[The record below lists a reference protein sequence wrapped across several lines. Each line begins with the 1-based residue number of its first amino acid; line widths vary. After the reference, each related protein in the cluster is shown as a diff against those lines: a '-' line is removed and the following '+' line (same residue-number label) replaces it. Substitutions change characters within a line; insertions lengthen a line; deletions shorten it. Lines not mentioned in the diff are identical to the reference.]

1 VQEWDVVVVG
11 GGAAGCVLASRLSET
26 AERSVLL
33 LEAGPDLRS
42 PMPDDVHDGRRPTF
56 DHDWGYLSEPIS
68 GGSVLSLFRGKLL
81 GGCSSTNATFALRGH
96 PADYD
101 GWAAAGNTGW
111 SFADVLPYFC
121 KLETDEDLGWAP
133 WHGSSG
139 PLPIRR
145 YGDGELTDVALAG
158 LETLQQCGFPRI
170 PDANEPG
177 AVGLA
182 RLPVNTRA
190 GERISTALA
199 YLTPTEGRPN
209 LTVRC
214 DAQAAELILKG
225 ARAVG
230 VRLLSGEEV
239 RAEEVVLSAGT
250 YASPALLMR
259 SGIGPS
265 AALHE
270 LDIPVAVD
278 LPGVG
283 QNLIDHPAVSVDLLY
298 DGPVEPVPVFQVCAT
313 FRSSGHDSAGAPDLQ
328 CLVSGPYQGDP
339 SKFFLGTALLK
350 PRSRGSVTL
359 RSIDPTAPPR
369 IDLSYYREA
378 DDLDRMVEGLRRVR
392 EIGRIGAINDLSGGV
407 DFAPGPEVDLRSWAR
422 GETWTYHHP
431 VGTCAMGV
439 DPSVGAVVDRT
450 CRVHGVAGLRVVD
463 ASVMPDIP
471 SANTHLPTIMVAER
485 AAAFI
490 AVEIP
495 DGPVRGGD

>member
-1 VQEWDVVVVG
+1 MVQEWDVVVVG

-26 AERSVLL
+26 ADRSVLL
-33 LEAGPDLRS
+33 LEAGPDLRA
-42 PMPDDVHDGRRPTF
+42 PMPDDVRDGRRPTF
-56 DHDWGYLSEPIS
+56 DYDWGYLSEPIS

-145 YGDGELTDVALAG
+145 YSDGELSDVARAA
-158 LETLQQCGFPRI
+158 LETLRECGFPRI
-170 PDANEPG
+170 PDANQPG

-182 RLPVNTRA
+182 RIPVNTRG

-199 YLTPTEGRPN
+199 YLTLSEGRPN

-214 DAQAAELILKG
+214 DAEVAELILNG

-230 VRLLSGEEV
+230 VRLLSGEEIH
-239 RAEEVVLSAGT
+239 AEEVVLAAGT
-250 YASPALLMR
+250 YASPALMMR

-265 AALHE
+265 AALRE
-270 LDIPVAVD
+270 LDSPVVAD

-283 QNLIDHPAVSVDLLY
+283 QNLIDHPAVSIDLLY
-298 DGPVEPVPVFQVCAT
+298 DGPGEPVPVFQIFAT
-313 FRSSGHDSAGAPDLQ
+313 FHSSLNDSGGAPDLQ

-350 PRSRGSVTL
+350 PRSRGSLTL

-369 IDLSYYREA
+369 IDLGYYREP
-378 DDLDRMVEGLRRVR
+378 DDLDRMTEGLQRVR
-392 EIGRIGAINDLSGGV
+392 ELGYVGAIKELSGGV
-407 DFAPGPEVDLRSWAR
+407 EFGPGPAVDLRSWVR
-422 GETWTYHHP
+422 KQTWTYHHP

-439 DPSVGAVVDRT
+439 DPLAGAVVDPA
-450 CRVHGVAGLRVVD
+450 CRVHGIAGLRVVD

-471 SANTHLPTIMVAER
+471 SANTHVPAIMVAER
-485 AAAFI
+485 AAALI
-490 AVEIP
+490 AADHDVW
-495 DGPVRGGD
+495 

>member
-1 VQEWDVVVVG
+1 MIKVWDVAVVG

-26 AERSVLL
+26 AGRSVLL
-33 LEAGPDLRS
+33 LEAGPDLRA
-42 PMPDDVHDGRRPTF
+42 PMPDDVRDGRRPTF
-56 DHDWGYLSEPIS
+56 DHDWGYLSEQIS

-101 GWAAAGNTGW
+101 GWAATGNTGW

-121 KLETDEDLGWAP
+121 KLETDEDFGWAP

-145 YGDGELTDVALAG
+145 YGDGELTDVAWAG
-158 LETLQQCGFPRI
+158 LETLQECGFPRI
-170 PDANEPG
+170 TDANEPG

-182 RLPVNTRA
+182 RIPVNTRA

-199 YLTPTEGRPN
+199 YLALSEGRPN

-214 DAQAAELILKG
+214 DAQVAELILSG

-230 VRLLSGEEV
+230 VRLVSGEEI
-239 RAEEVVLSAGT
+239 RAQEVVLSAGT

-265 AALHE
+265 AALRE
-270 LDIPVAVD
+270 LGIPVAAD
-278 LPGVG
+278 IRGVG
-283 QNLIDHPAVSVDLLY
+283 QNLIDHPAVSIDLLY
-298 DGPVEPVPVFQVCAT
+298 DGPIEPVAVFQVCVT
-313 FRSSGHDSAGAPDLQ
+313 FHSSGTDSGGVPDLQ
-328 CLVSGPYQGDP
+328 CLVSGPYQGEP

-350 PRSRGSVTL
+350 PRSRGNLTL

-369 IDLSYYREA
+369 IDLGYYREP
-378 DDLDRMVEGLRRVR
+378 DDLDRMVEGLQRVR
-392 EIGRIGAINDLSGGV
+392 ELGHVGALKELSGGV
-407 DFAPGPEVDLRSWAR
+407 EIGPGPEIDLRSWVR
-422 GETWTYHHP
+422 KQTWTYHHP

-439 DPSVGAVVDRT
+439 DPSAGAVVDSE
-450 CRVHGVAGLRVVD
+450 CRVHEVTGLRVID
-463 ASVMPDIP
+463 ASIMPDIP
-471 SANTHLPTIMVAER
+471 SANTHIPTVMIAER
-485 AAAFI
+485 AAALI
-490 AVEIP
+490 
-495 DGPVRGGD
+495 G

>member
-1 VQEWDVVVVG
+1 VQEWDVIVVG

-42 PMPDDVHDGRRPTF
+42 PMPDDVRDGRRPTF
-56 DHDWGYLSEPIS
+56 HHDWGYVSEPIS

-121 KLETDEDLGWAP
+121 RLETDEDLGWAP

-158 LETLQQCGFPRI
+158 LETLRECGFPRI

-182 RLPVNTRA
+182 PTPVNTRA
-190 GERISTALA
+190 GQRISTSLA
-199 YLTPTEGRPN
+199 YLALSEGRPN
-209 LTVRC
+209 LTVRS
-214 DAQAAELILKG
+214 DAQVAELIVNG

-230 VRLLSGEEV
+230 ARLLSGEEI
-239 RAEEVVLSAGT
+239 RAQEVVLSAGT

-265 AALHE
+265 VALRE
-270 LDIPVAVD
+270 LDIPVVAD
-278 LPGVG
+278 IPGVG

-298 DGPVEPVPVFQVCAT
+298 ERPVEPVPVFQVCAT
-313 FRSSGHDSAGAPDLQ
+313 FHSPGHDSGGAPDLQ
-328 CLVSGPYQGDP
+328 CLVSGPYQGEP

-350 PRSRGSVTL
+350 PRSRGRVTL

-369 IDLSYYREA
+369 IDLSYYREP
-378 DDLDRMVEGLRRVR
+378 DDLDRMVEGLQRVR
-392 EIGRIGAINDLSGGV
+392 ELGHVGAIKELSGGV
-407 DFAPGPEVDLRSWAR
+407 EFGPGPELDLRSWVR
-422 GETWTYHHP
+422 RETWTYHHP

-439 DPSVGAVVDRT
+439 DPSAGAVVDPA

-471 SANTHLPTIMVAER
+471 SANTHVPTIMVAER
-485 AAAFI
+485 AAALM
-490 AVEIP
+490 
-495 DGPVRGGD
+495 D

>member
-1 VQEWDVVVVG
+1 MIKVWDVAVVG

-26 AERSVLL
+26 AGRSVLL
-33 LEAGPDLRS
+33 LEAGPDLRA
-42 PMPDDVHDGRRPTF
+42 PMPDDVRDGRRPTF
-56 DHDWGYLSEPIS
+56 DHDWGYLSEQIS

-121 KLETDEDLGWAP
+121 KLETDEDFGWAP

-145 YGDGELTDVALAG
+145 YGDGELTDVAWAG
-158 LETLQQCGFPRI
+158 LETLQECGFPRI
-170 PDANEPG
+170 TDANEPG

-182 RLPVNTRA
+182 RIPVNTRA

-199 YLTPTEGRPN
+199 YLALSEGRPN

-214 DAQAAELILKG
+214 DAQVAELILSG

-230 VRLLSGEEV
+230 VRLVSGEEI
-239 RAEEVVLSAGT
+239 RAQEVVLSAGT

-265 AALHE
+265 AALRE
-270 LDIPVAVD
+270 LGIPVAAD
-278 LPGVG
+278 IRGVG
-283 QNLIDHPAVSVDLLY
+283 QNLIDHPAVSIDLLY
-298 DGPVEPVPVFQVCAT
+298 DGPIEPVAVFQVCAT
-313 FRSSGHDSAGAPDLQ
+313 FHSSGTDSGGVPDLQ
-328 CLVSGPYQGDP
+328 CLVSGPYQGEP

-350 PRSRGSVTL
+350 PRSRGNLTL
-359 RSIDPTAPPR
+359 DSIDPTAPPR
-369 IDLSYYREA
+369 IDLGYYCEP
-378 DDLDRMVEGLRRVR
+378 DDLDRMVEGLQRVR
-392 EIGRIGAINDLSGGV
+392 ELGHVGALKELSGGV
-407 DFAPGPEVDLRSWAR
+407 EFGPGPEVDLRSWVR
-422 GETWTYHHP
+422 KQTWTYHHP

-439 DPSVGAVVDRT
+439 DPSAGAVVDSE
-450 CRVHGVAGLRVVD
+450 CRVHEVTGLRVID
-463 ASVMPDIP
+463 ASIMPDIP
-471 SANTHLPTIMVAER
+471 SANTHIPTVMIAER
-485 AAAFI
+485 AAALI
-490 AVEIP
+490 I
-495 DGPVRGGD
+495 